1 MSTMVVTPAYGPAV
15 TLDQAKQLAA
25 GAVAEANKN
34 SWKVAIAIVDTHG
47 FLKYFEMMDDTQT
60 ASATISVE
68 KARTAAMFRRPTKMM
83 EDMITG
89 GRTAAL
95 GLKGALPIEGGLPI
109 IAGGKVIGGIGISG
123 LTSPQDGVVA
133 QAALDAFK

>member
-15 TLDQAKQLAA
+15 TLDQAKKLAA

-34 SWKVAIAIVDTHG
+34 NWKVAIAIVDTHG
-47 FLKYFEMMDDTQT
+47 FLKYYEMMDDTQT

-83 EDMITG
+83 EDMITN
-89 GRTAAL
+89 GRTAVL
-95 GLKGALPIEGGLPI
+95 GLKGSLPVEGGVPI
-109 IAGGKVIGGIGISG
+109 IVDGKVIGGIGISG

>member
-15 TLDQAKQLAA
+15 TLDQAKKLAA
-25 GAVAEANKN
+25 GAVAEANRN
-34 SWKVAIAIVDTHG
+34 NWKVAIAIVDTHG
-47 FLKYFEMMDDTQT
+47 FLKYYEMMDDTQT

-83 EDMITG
+83 EDMITN
-89 GRTAAL
+89 GRTAVL
-95 GLKGALPIEGGLPI
+95 GLKGSLPVEGGLPI
-109 IAGGKVIGGIGISG
+109 IVDGKVIGGIGISG

>member
-15 TLDQAKQLAA
+15 TLDQAKKIAA
-25 GAVAEANKN
+25 GAVAEANRN
-34 SWKVAIAIVDTHG
+34 NWKVAIAIVDTHG
-47 FLKYFEMMDDTQT
+47 FLKYYEMMDDTQT

-83 EDMITG
+83 EDMISG
-89 GRTAAL
+89 GRTAVL
-95 GLKGALPIEGGLPI
+95 GLKGALPVEGGLPI
-109 IAGGKVIGGIGISG
+109 IVDGKVIGGIGISG

-133 QAALDAFK
+133 QAALDSFK